1 MYQRFTHPEEE
12 EIPQLVETPSKKER
26 WFTSI
31 KDIEMTR
38 GLTRSES
45 SKKIVETQPPL
56 RVQSF
61 LLRIV
66 W

>member
-45 SKKIVETQPPL
+45 SKKD
-56 RVQSF
+56 R
-61 LLRIV
+61 
-66 W
+66 